1 MIVQLGAAFLGSIGF
16 ALILKIKGKQI
27 FYAGIG
33 GLVTWFIYLM
43 TFEQL
48 HSDFLC
54 NLIASVYVAIYAEI
68 MARVNKAPA
77 TIFLTAAAVPLIP
90 GGRLYYTMFGL
101 VSEDQ
106 AMFVENGTAAI
117 IIALAISLGFVFV
130 AVVNKYVNR
139 FLYGRRKKK
148 QLSAEIEE
156 KTN

>member
-1 MIVQLGAAFLGSIGF
+1 MIVQLAAAFLGSLGF
-16 ALILKIKGKQI
+16 ALILKIKGRQI

-43 TFEQL
+43 AFEQL
-48 HSDFLC
+48 HSDFIC
-54 NLIASVYVAIYAEI
+54 NLIAAVYVAIYAEI
-68 MARVNKAPA
+68 MARINKAPA

-101 VSEDQ
+101 VSDDD
-106 AMFVENGTAAI
+106 AMFTSNGTSAV

-139 FLYGRRKKK
+139 FLYGRRQKR
-148 QLSAEIEE
+148 LSAQAKEH
-156 KTN
+156 TS